1 MLGSDRLLVIEILG
15 HHTLLAFLGLE
26 LFQLL
31 VLLLPDI
38 LSVDGITIT
47 DRAQSKYQSKH
58 NRRTPL
64 EGEQRSQPSWHR
76 TVGVYLAHS
85 LVLLL

>member
-1 MLGSDRLLVIEILG
+1 MFGSERLLVIEILG
-15 HHTLLAFLGLE
+15 HHTLLAFLSLK

-38 LSVDGITIT
+38 LSVDGIAIT

-58 NRRTPL
+58 DRRTPL
-64 EGEQRSQPSWHR
+64 KGEQRSQPSWHR
-76 TVGVYLAHS
+76 TVVVYLAHS
-85 LVLLL
+85 IVLL